1 MPPQATVNIN
11 ANVSPAQAAIQKL
24 INQQYNL
31 NLNLSTKGGQPL
43 GKITGQVSEFNKSL
57 DAANA
62 RVVAFGASA
71 TVLFG
76 LNKAFEAL
84 VTSTI
89 EVQKSLA
96 DINVILNVSDKQ
108 INQFGSSLFNV
119 AKNTGQSFQ
128 EVAKAATE
136 FSRQGLGVEETLKRT
151 SEALI
156 LSRLSG
162 LDTVKSV
169 EALTA
174 AVNSFAS
181 QSVTATQIVNKFA
194 TVDAAFA
201 VSSADLAEAI
211 SRVGSSASQSGVQL
225 DELIGLVTSAQQTTA
240 RGGAVIGNSFKT
252 IFTRLQR
259 GKVVDLLGSLGI
271 ETTNA
276 TGELRSTIDLLKDLG
291 KVYDTLGSQQQASV
305 AEAVGG
311 VFQINILKAALA
323 DLGKEYSVYNNAVQ
337 ISSTATNEAITRNDQ
352 LNKTLA
358 AQINALKQNATQF
371 AAKSGESLFG
381 PALENLVGGGN
392 SLLESLNNVDSESV
406 GGKIGNGILKGIGD
420 IIAGPGLALIGG
432 VLLKLFGDFAK
443 FSAGSVKE
451 LLGLNSAANQQQ
463 GIQSSISAILAK
475 NPQIYQQMAS
485 GALSVNQASQVLLT
499 VLQQQTAQ
507 MQQQSALTS
516 QISKNLYGAGVRVPK
531 GSQTAVTTKAAGY
544 IPNFVDPYAM
554 EEAQAKALGARSPRA
569 QLSKGT
575 IGGKKFIKNSEEL
588 EIPRFG
594 KNGDSAV
601 IPMYSRGYIPNFA
614 NSQEIV
620 KSKEYSV
627 SEILKRSGGAFRNS
641 KNADMIDTFQ
651 SDVKIIRQAK
661 TNSQYFGSAGG
672 VFNNIFKK
680 WGSGTGKQTD
690 ANFLNKQ
697 LKEYRLAGVDPS
709 SIKSLEQ
716 SINNAQPVKDSNKNT
731 QTRNNIVNKIKG
743 IQGEIDAA
751 RMLNTKISSGNA
763 FVDLVSGEEVKTRGS
778 QEIWQL
784 VKKSANSYLSTNNIA
799 KNGANGRPKK
809 DAIKTPMSVVLPS
822 DGKLVNYANG
832 YIPNFAETFAE
843 RLAKSRERNLA
854 KNAGR
859 GSFGRSGANAP
870 EITKTPYYNNKP
882 IPLPNQ
888 NKIGLIHAGVGGG
901 LVEGVKGRFR
911 DTRDGQRYDIGIDSA
926 GIDPDGSNPA
936 ELSVVD
942 IIEKNLV
949 TSTNDY
955 ASRLFKRGAVNVSKE
970 DLLRTNPGAVKGIV
984 GNAFEAVISAQTGSN
999 LFRKSNEGIDYEN
1012 VSSDLRKI
1020 FYNIPSK
1027 TLEAKYSSDLIDS
1040 VAEKGY
1046 TKGLF
1051 NDTIANAKKGVKANK
1066 AAGYIP
1072 NFAERVGIVTGDVI
1086 RGNEYKEVL
1095 QYLANTT
1102 KPISTILGP
1111 AGVGKTTRASQM
1123 GGQLLK
1129 SFAEIN
1135 KFDKFILDR
1144 AGFDVPQK
1152 DVVTAANIRKIFAK
1166 SNAAGSLDVL
1176 FGSRNTVSSLRDKRL
1191 QEGDK
1196 IIGERNNLKGGSGG
1210 VGSFT
1215 KGIRGFMGE
1224 YGNAN
1229 VLRMRKSGEQYGL
1242 SKVNFASGYIPN
1254 FANALNESISREIGA
1269 GAPKSG
1275 IYTKQYSQLASS
1287 SNPLGIGVFNKRDEG
1302 TRQKEKSAMSRRGY
1316 ATGYIPN
1323 FAEGDA
1329 GGSDVGKTV
1338 AAIGV
1343 QLASFAG
1350 IMAFQIPQIKQSY
1363 QEEIATR
1370 KAALVKTIQEETNA
1384 RRNSIAEEISSRR
1397 DAMSQLSAAQTQQ
1410 QQQLQQEIAVLSAEG
1425 KKLRADTNKKT
1436 KTIEAGGAEVLSAKS
1451 RRGARLQAAGG
1462 ALSTAA
1468 TFAPIIAET
1477 AASSVDTSTREGRTK
1492 SAAITGAG
1500 TALSAAGTG
1509 ALVGSALG
1517 PIGTAVGAGLGLA
1530 VGTITAFNNVVK
1542 EATTDLPELIA
1553 AAKKTS
1559 EEQARL
1565 GEVTG
1570 QVIPKLEQ
1578 LQALRE
1584 GGNANSRE
1592 AVNLEKQIREIAS
1605 TAPEAVQKAISAG
1618 GLDFTKTNKLLADLN
1633 VTMGKQLAKQNK
1645 QGTGQK
1651 LVEQLQD
1658 GKIGK
1663 SEFNE
1668 AISKQGV
1675 SDKTDEEL
1683 KALISKFSQAKVSS
1697 QDLVDALGL
1706 TEQNIYDLDL
1716 NGPVDEVARTLLEA
1730 AKKEAQIRQDGAR
1743 DTAKDFAEKN
1753 AEAVKAIQ
1761 DFEAAL
1767 RKAISSQDLSTRSSI
1782 ASSGAAFASEFKR
1795 QKSDGDVGI
1804 LQALGYDK
1812 AASNL
1817 QTKNI
1822 YDNTIGA
1829 QKTESSAAVDDAIK
1843 QYLIK
1848 SSPAAIPS
1856 TTGITDL
1863 NDYNDRLKI
1872 LGDLS
1877 GKSGNQ
1883 DFVKKIKD
1891 DAAKISDIPMKSLKG
1906 APLGTLEQY
1915 DTDAIISQ
1923 LEKNGGKD
1931 AEELNK
1937 VRETL
1942 NNNNK
1947 LLFDAQ
1953 KQAAT
1958 ETLKS
1963 IDELIKV
1970 TIAGLSSLG
1979 GSIDDMLNDG
1989 GMGDGS
1995 ASEKFSEATTDY
2007 LAVMKDP
2014 KATAEQ
2020 KGQAAR
2026 DLLKAEK
2033 NLGMEVKTDDPVYKV
2048 LESALAQIGES
2059 QRKVIEDKLKN
2070 IGQGGRY
2077 NERVAQLGGIEKAAQ
2092 VKTSVDIR
2100 PADPLDPNKIAKLTE
2115 DQRNKQAKAIAT
2127 LGPEGKALEKTV
2139 TAASANANAAPAGI
2153 TALGDIFKSQIDTSN
2168 GHLNDMV
2175 SILGRMETNS
2185 LPSRILPQDAPRG
2198 NLFSSMSVMGVRD
2211 AYMGNNHYDK
2221 IQAISRDNSSSTEA
2235 QVLGYGQDPYMST
2248 AGTMRKIEETKALAT
2263 AKDQTRAESDFYGA
2277 IGQPVPASPINLTF
2291 NAPITA
2297 TSTDQ
2302 GKKIEY
2308 VMQGIEKDLIEN
2320 MSSRLTKVESVTAA
2334 TVVKDPSLTPPPTNK
2349 QAALKF
2355 TEGRP
2360 SYGAMGGFGAVQ

>member
-71 TVLFG
+71 TVLYG

-96 DINVILNVSDKQ
+96 DINVILNISDKQ

-443 FSAGSVKE
+443 FSAGGVKE
-451 LLGLNSAANQQQ
+451 LLGLNSAASQQQ

-601 IPMYSRGYIPNFA
+601 IPMYSSGYIPNFA
-614 NSQEIV
+614 GLSLMPAANGQFTVMGGNVGGVTMSADKILRSRY
-620 KSKEYSV
+620 KSMLS
-627 SEILKRSGGAFRNS
+627 SDAISILKAS
-641 KNADMIDTFQ
+641 KGKRDM
-651 SDVKIIRQAK
+651 V
-661 TNSQYFGSAGG
+661 
-672 VFNNIFKK
+672 
-680 WGSGTGKQTD
+680 
-690 ANFLNKQ
+690 
-697 LKEYRLAGVDPS
+697 
-709 SIKSLEQ
+709 
-716 SINNAQPVKDSNKNT
+716 
-731 QTRNNIVNKIKG
+731 
-743 IQGEIDAA
+743 
-751 RMLNTKISSGNA
+751 SGNA
-763 FVDLVSGEEVKTRGS
+763 PEVRSSFGDKQINKKLRTIPETDYAAIVGEFSG
-778 QEIWQL
+778 
-784 VKKSANSYLSTNNIA
+784 SADSS
-799 KNGANGRPKK
+799 
-809 DAIKTPMSVVLPS
+809 PMRFYNWKPS
-822 DGKLVNYANG
+822 DKKYNKYPNANIEFSAHKLGVREENGGKGPLVGNEFREEITKNVVAARNNLTEG
-832 YIPNFAETFAE
+832 F
-843 RLAKSRERNLA
+843 ERNLGFKANRKRFSEASIERNVGSISGYIFEDIVDSFLSDAAA
-854 KNAGR
+854 KDRESLNANSR
-859 GSFGRSGANAP
+859 FD
-870 EITKTPYYNNKP
+870 Y
-882 IPLPNQ
+882 PN
-888 NKIGLIHAGVGGG
+888 
-901 LVEGVKGRFR
+901 
-911 DTRDGQRYDIGIDSA
+911 S
-926 GIDPDGSNPA
+926 PS
-936 ELSVVD
+936 
-942 IIEKNLV
+942 
-949 TSTNDY
+949 
-955 ASRLFKRGAVNVSKE
+955 
-970 DLLRTNPGAVKGIV
+970 
-984 GNAFEAVISAQTGSN
+984 
-999 LFRKSNEGIDYEN
+999 
-1012 VSSDLRKI
+1012 LRKL
-1020 FYNIPSK
+1020 FPGLPSS
-1027 TLEAKYSSDLIDS
+1027 AKAIESKANMSAANMRS
-1040 VAEKGY
+1040 VAEKIYDVNFMGY
-1046 TKGLF
+1046 SEFETLESTARNRKAFNPKNFLEKGTTAF
-1051 NDTIANAKKGVKANK
+1051 

-1152 DVVTAANIRKIFAK
+1152 DAVTAANIRKIFAK

-1176 FGSRNTVSSLRDKRL
+1176 FGSRDTVSSLRDKRL
-1191 QEGDK
+1191 KEGDK

-1215 KGIRGFMGE
+1215 KGIRGFLGE

-1242 SKVNFASGYIPN
+1242 SKVNFASGYVPN

-1329 GGSDVGKTV
+1329 GGSDIGKTL
-1338 AAIGV
+1338 AAVGI
-1343 QLASFAG
+1343 QLTSFAG
-1350 IMAFQIPQIKQSY
+1350 LMAFQIPQIKQSY

-1370 KAALVKTIQEETNA
+1370 KAALVKTIQEETTA

-1410 QQQLQQEIAVLSAEG
+1410 RQQLQQEIAVLSAEG
-1425 KKLRADTNKKT
+1425 KKARTDANKKT
-1436 KTIEAGGAEVLSAKS
+1436 KTIEAGGAEVLSSKS
-1451 RRGARLQAAGG
+1451 RRGAKLQATGG
-1462 ALSTAA
+1462 GLA
-1468 TFAPIIAET
+1468 TVASFAPIIAET
-1477 AASSVDTSTREGRTK
+1477 VASSIDTTTKEGRTK
-1492 SAAITGAG
+1492 SAAVTGIG
-1500 TALSAAGTG
+1500 TVGSYAGTG
-1509 ALVGSALG
+1509 ALIGSMIAPG
-1517 PIGTAVGAGLGLA
+1517 VGTAVGAGLGAIVGSA
-1530 VGTITAFNNVVK
+1530 VAVNSVFKEMGTN
-1542 EATTDLPELIA
+1542 LPELNA
-1553 AAKKTS
+1553 AIKKTS
-1559 EEQARL
+1559 EEQSRL
-1565 GEVTG
+1565 GEATG
-1570 QVIPKLEQ
+1570 RVLPLLEQ
-1578 LQALRE
+1578 LQQLRAS
-1584 GGNANSRE
+1584 GNAGSKE
-1592 AVNLEKQIREIAS
+1592 AADLEKQIREIAS
-1605 TAPEAVQKAISAG
+1605 SASPEVQKAISAG
-1618 GLDFTKTNKLLADLN
+1618 GLDFAKTNKLFADLN
-1633 VTMGKQLAKQNK
+1633 ATMSKQLSRERGRL
-1645 QGTGQK
+1645 QGETIFEDFK
-1651 LVEQLQD
+1651 K
-1658 GKIGK
+1658 GKINT
-1663 SEFNE
+1663 SDFSQ
-1668 AISKQGV
+1668 AISKQAISG
-1675 SDKTDEEL
+1675 KTDAEL
-1683 KALISKFSQAKVSS
+1683 NALNEKFSQATVTSS
-1697 QDLVDALGL
+1697 ELTDALGIAAEDFN
-1706 TEQNIYDLDL
+1706 TLDTKGAV
-1716 NGPVDEVARTLLEA
+1716 NQTTQALLDGIKREI
-1730 AKKEAQIRQDGAR
+1730 QIRLEGAKG
-1743 DTAKDFAEKN
+1743 TAKSFAEKN
-1753 AEAVKAIQ
+1753 AEAVQALQ
-1761 DFEAAL
+1761 DFESSV
-1767 RKAISSQDLSTRSSI
+1767 RKAIASQDIATRASI

-1795 QKSDGDVGI
+1795 TKSTGQVGI
-1804 LQALGYDK
+1804 LQALGFDK
-1812 AASNL
+1812 AASDL
-1817 QTKNI
+1817 ETKNI
-1822 YDNTIGA
+1822 YQDTIGA
-1829 QKTESSAAVDDAIK
+1829 QKTTSAASVDQSIK
-1843 QYLIK
+1843 EALNASFLQ
-1848 SSPAAIPS
+1848 AIPS
-1856 TTGITDL
+1856 TTKKGVPQNAGQYNEKLMDL
-1863 NDYNDRLKI
+1863 QNLT
-1872 LGDLS
+1872 GD
-1877 GKSGNQ
+1877 K
-1883 DFVKKIKD
+1883 DFSKKIQD
-1891 DAAKISDIPMKSLKG
+1891 ISAKIGATSTKTIKG
-1906 APLGTLEQY
+1906 PLGALEQY
-1915 DTDAIISQ
+1915 DTEGIISQ
-1923 LEKNGGKD
+1923 LEKNGVKD

-1942 NNNNK
+1942 NANNK
-1947 LLFDAQ
+1947 SLFDAQ
-1953 KQAAT
+1953 KEAAT
-1958 ETLKS
+1958 KTVQR

-1970 TIAGLSSLG
+1970 TIESMNALG

-1995 ASEKFSEATTDY
+1995 AAEKFTEATDDFVAT
-2007 LAVMKDP
+2007 MKDP
-2014 KATAEQ
+2014 KATDEQ
-2020 KGQAAR
+2020 RGQAAN
-2026 DLLKAEK
+2026 DFIKAQK
-2033 NLGMEVKTDDPVYKV
+2033 KLGMEINTDDPAYKMAQ
-2048 LESALAQIGES
+2048 EALT
-2059 QRKVIEDKLKN
+2059 K
-2070 IGQGGRY
+2070 IGQKQAESISNNLVRAGMDPDAY
-2077 NERVAQLGGIEKAAQ
+2077 NQTVRNVTGNISVQEGLEEAAATKASIAYRP
-2092 VKTSVDIR
+2092 VDGNIST
-2100 PADPLDPNKIAKLTE
+2100 AKLE
-2115 DQRNKQAKAIAT
+2115 GMRQRQSEIIGQ
-2127 LGPEGKALEKTV
+2127 LGPEGAALAGGYNKATEAANKIPDGIQSLE
-2139 TAASANANAAPAGI
+2139 SAFQ
-2153 TALGDIFKSQIDTSN
+2153 TQIGLSN
-2168 GHLNDMV
+2168 SYLNSMV
-2175 SILGRMETNS
+2175 SIMRSQG
-2185 LPSRILPQDAPRG
+2185 PSTIAPQGG
-2198 NLFSSMSVMGVRD
+2198 NLATISNTAIGMNSNAFMGGRQLFESRPDQLYRERFVFDPQAGQASVAREQNLPGSPLGSPYQGVLLTDEAR
-2211 AYMGNNHYDK
+2211 AAQQKSEQARLQSLETSPEAQQQAALSFNSPITIAINAASQAQGEQ
-2221 IQAISRDNSSSTEA
+2221 IQAQLQGVDKDIIDSISN
-2235 QVLGYGQDPYMST
+2235 
-2248 AGTMRKIEETKALAT
+2248 
-2263 AKDQTRAESDFYGA
+2263 
-2277 IGQPVPASPINLTF
+2277 
-2291 NAPITA
+2291 
-2297 TSTDQ
+2297 
-2302 GKKIEY
+2302 
-2308 VMQGIEKDLIEN
+2308 
-2320 MSSRLTKVESVTAA
+2320 RLSKVESLQAAVVTR
-2334 TVVKDPSLTPPPTNK
+2334 DPTLTPPPK
-2349 QAALKF
+2349 KAFGSSWLDYV
-2355 TEGRP
+2355 P
-2360 SYGAMGGFGAVQ
+2360 DLGGLM